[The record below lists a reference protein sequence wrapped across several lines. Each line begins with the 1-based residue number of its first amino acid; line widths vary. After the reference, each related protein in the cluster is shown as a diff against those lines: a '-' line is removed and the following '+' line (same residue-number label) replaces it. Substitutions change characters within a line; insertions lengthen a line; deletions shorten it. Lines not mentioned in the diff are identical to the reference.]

1 MFIGGKKM
9 KKALPFLLC
18 AALLAGCSN
27 GAANTETEPET
38 KEETK
43 EETDEE
49 VQTVGVY
56 TIYNATGEGVTEL
69 YLYPTGAADK
79 GENYAAGG
87 HGFGD
92 AHAKI
97 LRYDAAENTSVELTL
112 EFTTASG
119 YTNKFETL
127 HIETAPITLIAA
139 EDAQTGSTPI
149 SFASSTAN
157 YTIYNTTGEE
167 VTELYMYRT
176 GSSDKGENLI
186 DGAKEN
192 GGSQVISYDAVPE
205 FLLDEEGNM
214 GAFTLEFT
222 TASGYTGKFETLSY
236 EVAPICLI
244 SADDVTGATQIKFG
258 APAN

>member
-1 MFIGGKKM
+1 M

-43 EETDEE
+43 EETGEE

-97 LRYDAAENTSVELTL
+97 LQYDAAENTSVELTL

-149 SFASSTAN
+149 SFSSSTAN

>member
-1 MFIGGKKM
+1 M

-18 AALLAGCSN
+18 AALFAGCSN

-43 EETDEE
+43 EETTEE

-97 LRYDAAENTSVELTL
+97 LEYDAAEDPSISLTL

-127 HIETAPITLIAA
+127 HIETAPITLIA
-139 EDAQTGSTPI
+139 EDALTGSTPI

-214 GAFTLEFT
+214 GAFTLEFI

-236 EVAPICLI
+236 EVVPICLI

>member
-27 GAANTETEPET
+27 GTANNETEPET
-38 KEETK
+38 KEETT
-43 EETDEE
+43 EETGEE

-97 LRYDAAENTSVELTL
+97 LQYDGSDNPEVELTL
-112 EFTTASG
+112 EFTTNSG
-119 YTNKFETL
+119 YTGKFETL
-127 HIETAPITLIAA
+127 HIETAPISLIA
-139 EDAQTGSTPI
+139 EDAMTGSTQI
-149 SFASSTAN
+149 AFAASSAT
-157 YTIYNTTGEE
+157 YDIYNVTGEE
-167 VTELYMYRT
+167 VTDLYLYRT
-176 GSSDKGENLI
+176 GSADKGENLI
-186 DGAKEN
+186 DGAKED
-192 GGSQVISYDAVPE
+192 GGKQTISFDAVPE
-205 FLLDEEGNM
+205 FLLDDSGNM
-214 GAFTLEFT
+214 GAFTIEFT

-236 EVAPICLI
+236 ENAPISLI
-244 SADDVTGATQIKFG
+244 AEDAMTGSTQIKFG
-258 APAN
+258 APQN